1 MKPKAKERGIK
12 HVVAAIVGA
21 LLVGCE
27 GGGTTIQPG
36 ATQAS
41 RTVDMPHYSFT
52 IPAEWTGWRV
62 KKEGGPFEVV
72 SLAQSLCCTPQLE
85 YQVQLLRNTVTA
97 SAGATAKQVAEDY
110 SKREESTMIWE
121 GAMKGRYQLYDV
133 VRTEENL
140 DGRTAYVMRYRTDM
154 GAKCQKAAMYLLFPK
169 ESDNQWFIVANYSL
183 ATTREAADAMNLCKW
198 GAGQDMVANQFAD
211 MLKGLQMR

>member
-1 MKPKAKERGIK
+1 MKFGRILVA
-12 HVVAAIVGA
+12 VVSV

-36 ATQAS
+36 ATQAL

-52 IPAEWTGWRV
+52 IPQEWTGWKV

-72 SLAQSLCCTPQLE
+72 SLTHSLCCTPPLE
-85 YQVQLLRNTVTA
+85 YQVQLLRNTVTGSGGM
-97 SAGATAKQVAEDY
+97 SAKAIAADY
-110 SKREESTMIWE
+110 SRREESTMISE
-121 GAMKGRYQLYDV
+121 GVMKGHYQLYDV
-133 VRTEENL
+133 VRSEENL
-140 DGRTAYVMRYRTDM
+140 NGRTAYVMRYRTDV

-183 ATTREAADAMNLCKW
+183 ATTREWGEAMNVCKW
-198 GAGQDMVANQFAD
+198 GAGEDMVANQFAE